1 MRTLRSVCL
10 VAIGLLTVACGAS
23 EPEAGVVTTTIAPG
37 NTTLGVTVTTEQ
49 AVVTTTTLSNTT
61 TLSTKEIDTALA
73 IGEQYVESF
82 NSHDTDSVMSL
93 MSLETV
99 FANNFTGEV
108 PRDFWNELLIW
119 NAAQGTVLSDAKCSV
134 VDTEG
139 SEVFVSCEHGTHDAV
154 SQAVDGPPVPTVTTL
169 IVTSGRIVDLSEE
182 YSSPD
187 FNHVRNPFNAWLAVA
202 HPDIFEAGTLNFGA
216 WADAAEA
223 RANGALVAEYAAEW
237 ASYLEENGCTF
248 LDDC

>member
-1 MRTLRSVCL
+1 LSD
-10 VAIGLLTVACGAS
+10 
-23 EPEAGVVTTTIAPG
+23 
-37 NTTLGVTVTTEQ
+37 
-49 AVVTTTTLSNTT
+49 TTTLFT
-61 TLSTKEIDTALA
+61 EEVDAALA

-82 NSHDTDSVMSL
+82 NSHDADSVMSL
-93 MSLETV
+93 MSSETV
-99 FANNFTGEV
+99 FASNFTGET
-108 PRDFWNELLIW
+108 PSDFWHERLIW
-119 NAAQGTVLSDAKCSV
+119 NAAQGTLLSEAKCSV

-139 SEVFVSCEHGTHDAV
+139 PEVLVSCEHGTHDAV

-169 IVTSGRIVDLSEE
+169 TVTSDRIVDLFEE

-187 FNHVRNPFNAWLAVA
+187 FNHVRNPFNAWLAMA
-202 HPDIFEAGTLNFGA
+202 HPDTFEAGTLDFAA

-223 RANGALVAEYAAEW
+223 DANGALVAEYAAEW